1 MLTCQSN
8 RFVDNSAN
16 NLTLTRTGI
25 VQTQSFNPLQLN
37 TGQSYYFSGASDYL
51 LSANTPTGN
60 TFVVGTGNFTLEGW
74 VYTQSTAAQGIFDL
88 RATTTSTSPY
98 IYTTNTTNPAGL
110 HVSGDSEFEGDIKR
124 TKYLKKLFRKY
135 KKSNILKE
143 RLILNHII
151 LIYNVFGV
159 EAATRILFF
168 RIDER
173 DYDILKTFLLYLN
186 YMPDRVEG
194 INGKNID
201 SSTIMVDMNIAEILR
216 KL

>member
-1 MLTCQSN
+1 MLNDLNDENFLIYAMKSY
-8 RFVDNSAN
+8 NSPHC
-16 NLTLTRTGI
+16 I
-25 VQTQSFNPLQLN
+25 M
-37 TGQSYYFSGASDYL
+37 
-51 LSANTPTGN
+51 
-60 TFVVGTGNFTLEGW
+60 
-74 VYTQSTAAQGIFDL
+74 
-88 RATTTSTSPY
+88 
-98 IYTTNTTNPAGL
+98 
-110 HVSGDSEFEGDIKR
+110 SEFEGDIKR